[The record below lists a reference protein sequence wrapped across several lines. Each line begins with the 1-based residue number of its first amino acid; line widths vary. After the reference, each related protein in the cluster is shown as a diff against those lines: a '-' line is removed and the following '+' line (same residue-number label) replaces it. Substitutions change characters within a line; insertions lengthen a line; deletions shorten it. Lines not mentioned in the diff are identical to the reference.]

1 MNAVGGVIYIMKYL
15 LSMIMLAM
23 TTLTTNAQGMHNKAA
38 KQNSLPLVNEW
49 AMIKYI
55 LTLVWALT
63 MTSAYA
69 QTSDIMKKNILTQR
83 QLSLAECASLEAQG
97 DMVRLDVALSKALD
111 NGVSVNELKEA
122 FSQLYAYTGLTF
134 NITH

>member
-23 TTLTTNAQGMHNKAA
+23 TTLTTNAQGVYNKAA
-38 KQNSLPLVNEW
+38 KQNSRPLVNEW

-69 QTSDIMKKNILTQR
+69 QTSDIMKKI
-83 QLSLAECASLEAQG
+83 
-97 DMVRLDVALSKALD
+97 
-111 NGVSVNELKEA
+111 
-122 FSQLYAYTGLTF
+122 Y
-134 NITH
+134 

>member
-23 TTLTTNAQGMHNKAA
+23 TTLTTNAQGVYNKAA

-69 QTSDIMKKNILTQR
+69 QTSDIMKKI
-83 QLSLAECASLEAQG
+83 
-97 DMVRLDVALSKALD
+97 
-111 NGVSVNELKEA
+111 
-122 FSQLYAYTGLTF
+122 Y
-134 NITH
+134 